1 MIKEE
6 IMSKKIDVLN
16 LKGEK
21 VKDIKLED
29 NIFNIKPNDAVI
41 KDAVVAAMAGARQGT
56 AKVKTRSE
64 VSGGGRKPYRQKGT
78 GNARQGSIR
87 APHYRHGGIVFGP
100 VPRDYSKKM
109 NKKEKRLAL
118 KSALSYKVLDSEV
131 LVLDNLVV
139 NSSKTKDMLNI
150 MKDLKLEDVE
160 DGNEV
165 GDYIFDSIA
174 YNAENNEDKYED
186 KHRQSYSFKHRKACD
201 GAGCL
206 LSFLARP
213 SAAVCSTVAASA
225 REDRDTGR

>member
-1 MIKEE
+1 
-6 IMSKKIDVLN
+6 MSKKIDVLS

-29 NIFNIKPNDAVI
+29 NIFNIEPNDAVI

-64 VSGGGRKPYRQKGT
+64 VAGGGRKPYRQKGT

-118 KSALSYKVLDSEV
+118 KSALSYKVLDKELIVVSTIEFETNKTKEMINLLEGLNLTNHKVLVCVKELTDNVCLAARNLANVKVVLPSEINTFDLISSDNLLIEEEALTMLEEV
-131 LVLDNLVV
+131 L
-139 NSSKTKDMLNI
+139 K
-150 MKDLKLEDVE
+150 
-160 DGNEV
+160 
-165 GDYIFDSIA
+165 
-174 YNAENNEDKYED
+174 
-186 KHRQSYSFKHRKACD
+186 
-201 GAGCL
+201 
-206 LSFLARP
+206 
-213 SAAVCSTVAASA
+213 
-225 REDRDTGR
+225 

>member
-1 MIKEE
+1 
-6 IMSKKIDVLN
+6 MSKKIDVLS

-29 NIFNIKPNDAVI
+29 NIFNIEPNDAVI

-64 VSGGGRKPYRQKGT
+64 VAGGGRKPYRQKGT

-118 KSALSYKVLDSEV
+118 KSALSYKVLDKELIVVESIKFDTNKTKEMVNLLEGLNLTNKKVLVCVEELTENVCLAARNLANVKIVLPSEINTFDLISSDNLLIEEEALTMLEEV
-131 LVLDNLVV
+131 L
-139 NSSKTKDMLNI
+139 K
-150 MKDLKLEDVE
+150 
-160 DGNEV
+160 
-165 GDYIFDSIA
+165 
-174 YNAENNEDKYED
+174 
-186 KHRQSYSFKHRKACD
+186 
-201 GAGCL
+201 
-206 LSFLARP
+206 
-213 SAAVCSTVAASA
+213 
-225 REDRDTGR
+225 